1 MGANIGISA
10 ASDELHDYIDE
21 GKRKLGKLVE
31 KLVNLPYPLLES
43 GSEHVRVGQPLGA
56 SAESYA
62 EFVAARE
69 ATFEMIADT
78 TLPHF
83 EL

>member
-1 MGANIGISA
+1 M
-10 ASDELHDYIDE
+10 
-21 GKRKLGKLVE
+21 LVG
-31 KLVNLPYPLLES
+31 KLVNLPYPLLGS

-69 ATFEMIADT
+69 AMFEMIADA

>member
-1 MGANIGISA
+1 M
-10 ASDELHDYIDE
+10 
-21 GKRKLGKLVE
+21 LVE

-43 GSEHVRVGQPLGA
+43 GSEHVRIGQPLDA

-69 ATFEMIADT
+69 AMSEMIADA